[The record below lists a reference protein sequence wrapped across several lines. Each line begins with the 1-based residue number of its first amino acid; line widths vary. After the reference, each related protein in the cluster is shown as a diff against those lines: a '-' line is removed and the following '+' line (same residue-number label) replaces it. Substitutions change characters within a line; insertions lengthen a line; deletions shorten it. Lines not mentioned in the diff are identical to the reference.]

1 MKLVNGIAKQTTKFE
16 HNVLQN
22 LKFNIMDGLDIHFEK
37 LPDNIAYWFLEE
49 LHKEAYFNDSSLT
62 DVELYKEFDVWF
74 IRYFDKLHN
83 EWYDNPIT
91 MIPSNFETMICG
103 YRMVGKYR
111 KIAMLKRRYP
121 NAFKGARV

>member
-49 LHKEAYFNDSSLT
+49 LHKEAYFNDSSLK

-111 KIAMLKRRYP
+111 KVAMLKRRYP